1 MARTC
6 QNQKLGSKKHTP
18 AVPAT
23 RTVAHR
29 PGISVQNF
37 IGLRGSHRSAAS
49 FVSASLL
56 CSARRPALPT
66 HWEFAP
72 FPKLGMLNT
81 LIKTGTQNRIVTK
94 LMNMI
99 NTFTHNEQIHDIYN
113 FMVM

>member
-1 MARTC
+1 MPEPEIGL
-6 QNQKLGSKKHTP
+6 KSKKHTA

-72 FPKLGMLNT
+72 FPKLGMFHRF
-81 LIKTGTQNRIVTK
+81 KTGTQNRIVQ
-94 LMNMI
+94 N
-99 NTFTHNEQIHDIYN
+99 
-113 FMVM
+113 